1 MPLNGKPVSTMMP
14 DFFLTLERQLA
25 LEVDSPEIRDYVRST
40 YARTRIARPVPGVPL
55 DRAAIHGR
63 GPQPSVEFNGTK
75 IDLEKGTQ
83 SSAFRFGFYGSNRLF
98 RESFRRN
105 DAWLSFH
112 GAALALPA
120 GAIVA
125 VAESG
130 AGKTTLALALL
141 DRGARLLSDEFV
153 FVRKTDRV
161 VSGYPRTF
169 MIREPALA
177 QIENRR
183 VHQRCAVD
191 HAKVSSAGFN
201 IWHAID
207 PVDIYGPDVY
217 ASSAPLAGIVLL
229 ERCHDGAAPR
239 CEPIATAVAS
249 LELARRLNSDAEGF
263 ARLSN
268 LAALFSG
275 VPAYRVTLGDPKDAA
290 AVLAEAFR

>member
-1 MPLNGKPVSTMMP
+1 MP

-40 YARTRIARPVPGVPL
+40 YARTRIARPVRGVPL
-55 DRAAIHGR
+55 DRAAIHGS

-75 IDLEKGTQ
+75 IDLEKSTAH
-83 SSAFRFGFYGSNRLF
+83 SAFRFGFYGSNRLF